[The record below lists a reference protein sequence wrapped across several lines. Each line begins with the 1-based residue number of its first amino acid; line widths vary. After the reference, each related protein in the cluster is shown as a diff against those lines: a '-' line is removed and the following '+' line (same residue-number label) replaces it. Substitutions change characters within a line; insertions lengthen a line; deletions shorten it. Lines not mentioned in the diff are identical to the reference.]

1 MKNYILKGLCYFFVL
16 FSLLFSVFT
25 LVAEAQSGHGGTTE
39 VIARVEPETDS
50 ATEKPQPFPTQ
61 PSSSQ
66 TEEKQSVS
74 ADGQAIVTGEAF
86 AWSVIVVLVISGMF
100 IIVLRRRHRE

>member
-16 FSLLFSVFT
+16 FSLLFSAFT
-25 LVAEAQSGHGGTTE
+25 LVTEAQSGQGGTTE

-50 ATEKPQPFPTQ
+50 ATEKPQPLPTQ
-61 PSSSQ
+61 PSSSKI
-66 TEEKQSVS
+66 EEQQSVS

-86 AWSVIVVLVISGMF
+86 AWSVIVALVISGMF